1 MTTRKNTRGLP
12 EFEAA
17 PRVRLAIENRSAG
30 IPVQVEV
37 SARMI
42 CVGCRGDND
51 TGATHCRRCMVA
63 SRATH

>member
-51 TGATHCRRCMVA
+51 TGGTHCRRCVVA
-63 SRATH
+63 SRSPH

>member
-17 PRVRLAIENRSAG
+17 PRARPAIENRSAG

-51 TGATHCRRCMVA
+51 TGGTHCRRCVVA
-63 SRATH
+63 SRGPH

>member
-51 TGATHCRRCMVA
+51 TGGTHCRRCVVT
-63 SRATH
+63 SRGPH

>member
-42 CVGCRGDND
+42 CVGCRGHND
-51 TGATHCRRCMVA
+51 RGGTHCRRCVVA
-63 SRATH
+63 SRGPH